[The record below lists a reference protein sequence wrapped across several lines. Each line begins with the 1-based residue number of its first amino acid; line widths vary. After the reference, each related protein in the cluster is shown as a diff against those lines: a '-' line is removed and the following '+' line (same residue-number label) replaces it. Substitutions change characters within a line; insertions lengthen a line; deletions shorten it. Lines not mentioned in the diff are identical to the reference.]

1 RFSRDWSSDVCSSDL
16 HQYGAI
22 GEDYAHGAVSSHFEG
37 LVVRAIFLGLL
48 RHQAYVRHAAHG
60 GWVEGAV
67 GFAEVDHFLVDA
79 GVSALRHYRLGVLEL
94 AVLAPHLPGA
104 ANHRRHRS
112 IDDNVA
118 WDVQVGDALD
128 RVDHGHFRAMAVA
141 GMDVVED

>member
-79 GVSALRHYRLGVLEL
+79 GVSALQIGRASCRERVYRWE
-94 AVLAPHLPGA
+94 
-104 ANHRRHRS
+104 
-112 IDDNVA
+112 
-118 WDVQVGDALD
+118 
-128 RVDHGHFRAMAVA
+128 
-141 GMDVVED
+141 